1 MATENSRSMMQ
12 WLRYSGF
19 SVIILGNPCHWSVLP
34 WWRREANDGWPSPN
48 ERTYSVGWMF
58 LTLRIWIDDGSW

>member
-19 SVIILGNPCHWSVLP
+19 SVIILGNPVHWSVLP

-48 ERTYSVGWMF
+48 ERTYSVGWIF

>member
-1 MATENSRSMMQ
+1 MEVEDRRSLMY

-19 SVIILGNPCHWSVLP
+19 SIIIIGNPCHWSVLP
-34 WWRREANDGWPSPN
+34 WARHEANDGWPSPN
-48 ERTYSVGWMF
+48 SRTWSVGWMF

>member
-1 MATENSRSMMQ
+1 MATGHSGNITK

-19 SVIILGNPCHWSVLP
+19 SVIILGNPVHWSVLP

>member
-1 MATENSRSMMQ
+1 MEAGHSRSMIK

-19 SVIILGNPCHWSVLP
+19 SVIIVGNPVHWSVLP

-58 LTLRIWIDDGSW
+58 LILRMWIDDGSW

>member
-19 SVIILGNPCHWSVLP
+19 SVIIVGNPWHWSLLP

-48 ERTYSVGWMF
+48 ERTWSAGWIF

>member
-1 MATENSRSMMQ
+1 MEVEDRRSLIS

-19 SVIILGNPCHWSVLP
+19 SVIITGNPLHWSLLP
-34 WWRREANDGWPSPN
+34 WARREANDGWPSPN
-48 ERTYSVGWMF
+48 QRTWSVGWMF

>member
-1 MATENSRSMMQ
+1 MATGHGRSLTK

-19 SVIILGNPCHWSVLP
+19 SVIIVGNPCHWSPLP

-48 ERTYSVGWMF
+48 ERTWSVGWIF

>member
-19 SVIILGNPCHWSVLP
+19 SVIILGNPVHWSVLP

-48 ERTYSVGWMF
+48 ERTWSVGWMF

>member
-1 MATENSRSMMQ
+1 MEIEDRRSLMA

-19 SVIILGNPCHWSVLP
+19 SVIIKGNPCHWSPLP
-34 WWRREANDGWPSPN
+34 WARREPNDGWPSPN
-48 ERTYSVGWMF
+48 ERTWSVGWIF